1 FVGRSQRPPRA
12 PRRSR
17 GRHTSDDA
25 SWDSPYELARVE
37 LAMAPRAAELRPSSV
52 PELAKNRRKSA
63 AKMASSQ
70 RSTHAMDTEIRKA
83 LGDKAGFYLDFA
95 TPKIAKSRLHLP
107 GPDFVDRIVSVSDR
121 NNRVLCNLHR
131 LFGTGR
137 LAGTGYVSILP
148 VDQG

>member
-1 FVGRSQRPPRA
+1 
-12 PRRSR
+12 
-17 GRHTSDDA
+17 
-25 SWDSPYELARVE
+25 
-37 LAMAPRAAELRPSSV
+37 
-52 PELAKNRRKSA
+52 
-63 AKMASSQ
+63 
-70 RSTHAMDTEIRKA
+70 MDTEIRKA

-148 VDQG
+148 VDQGIEHSEDESGNSNDNQCCLPTQMSCQNSTQHHSKY